1 MIVRVFRGEVRPGCH
16 AEFER
21 LLRERGIPG
30 FRAQPGMLR
39 VHVATP
45 TVQAPDE
52 FLVVTLW
59 RDLESLRGYTGE
71 RWSQARV
78 TPDEAPLLR
87 RTFVHHY
94 ETPVDPGDLLA
105 PGSEVIEAGPL
116 RVDLLRRIAIVEGR
130 EVELPP
136 KEFAVLAELVRRP
149 DRPVPAAEL
158 ARLAWPE
165 GDGTTGDDVRRA
177 IYRLRRLLGDH
188 HRTPALIRNRRG
200 HGYVLSTGGSARHA
214 ARSPRDPGQPS

>member
-1 MIVRVFRGEVRPGCH
+1 MIVRVFRGEVHPGCH

-21 LLRERGIPG
+21 LLRERALPE
-30 FRAQPGMLR
+30 FRATQGMLR

-52 FLVVTLW
+52 FLVVTVW
-59 RDLESLRGYTGE
+59 RDLGALRAWTGD

-78 TPDEAPLLR
+78 SPDEAPLLR

-94 ETPVDPGDLLA
+94 ETDADPGELLA
-105 PGSEVIEAGPL
+105 GAEVLDSGPV
-116 RVDLLRRIAIVEGR
+116 RVDLLRRIAEVDGR

-149 DRPVPAAEL
+149 GRPVPAAEL

-165 GDGTTGDDVRRA
+165 GDGATGEDVRRA
-177 IYRLRRLLGDH
+177 VYRLRRLIGDH
-188 HRTPALIRNRRG
+188 HRTPPLIRNRRG
-200 HGYVLSTGGSARHA
+200 HGYVLSG
-214 ARSPRDPGQPS
+214 

>member
-1 MIVRVFRGEVRPGCH
+1 MIVRVFRGEVNPGCH
-16 AEFER
+16 GEFER
-21 LLRERGIPG
+21 LLRERAIPQ
-30 FRAQPGMLR
+30 FRATPGMLR
-39 VHVATP
+39 VHVAAP

-52 FLVVTLW
+52 FLVVTVW
-59 RDLESLRGYTGE
+59 RDLEALRGYTGE

-94 ETPVDPGDLLA
+94 ETDADPGDLLA
-105 PGSEVIEAGPL
+105 GSEVLDAGPV
-116 RVDLLRRIAIVEGR
+116 RVDLLRRIAVVEGR

-149 DRPVPAAEL
+149 GRPVPAAEL

-165 GDGTTGDDVRRA
+165 GDGATADDVRRA
-177 IYRLRRLLGDH
+177 VYRLRRLIGDH
-188 HRTPALIRNRRG
+188 DREPALIRNRRG
-200 HGYVLSTGGSARHA
+200 HGYLLSV
-214 ARSPRDPGQPS
+214 PS